1 MIEVYIIKE
10 NEAEYAETPI
20 TINVPRKYVDKV
32 EQLRGKL
39 GNEYMDMLLRDIF
52 ILGFKFYY
60 KN

>member
-52 ILGFKFYY
+52 ICE
-60 KN
+60 NV